1 MKGSIA
7 AHLLAAKANN
17 TPPPR
22 HMAVK
27 NYDPKA
33 RKTLDFDAFMDAC
46 AARDVD
52 PADMLALALTDEM
65 REKASESGM
74 TMKEQA
80 ALIIKIR
87 DKEIAS
93 KKAIEVSGNPDKPV
107 VTRVEMEI
115 IDPKNAGH
123 S

>member
-1 MKGSIA
+1 
-7 AHLLAAKANN
+7 
-17 TPPPR
+17 
-22 HMAVK
+22 
-27 NYDPKA
+27 
-33 RKTLDFDAFMDAC
+33 
-46 AARDVD
+46 
-52 PADMLALALTDEM
+52 M

-80 ALIIKIR
+80 ALIIKSR